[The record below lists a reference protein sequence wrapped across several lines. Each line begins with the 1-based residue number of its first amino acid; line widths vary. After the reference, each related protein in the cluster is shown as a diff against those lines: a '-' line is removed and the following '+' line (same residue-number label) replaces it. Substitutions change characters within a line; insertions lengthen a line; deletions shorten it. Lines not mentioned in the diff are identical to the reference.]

1 MVEPL
6 LLSATKILTFSQH
19 KQLTN
24 ASGFFFERDSHLF
37 LVSSRH
43 VMYDDP
49 SQHLPDRLEITL
61 HTSMT
66 NMAETIQY
74 SIPLYRDGSSLW
86 RQANDNSGE
95 VDVAVIE
102 LDRQTLPESFVY
114 RAFTPEHIPDAS
126 TETAVGSILLVV
138 GYPLGFHDTL
148 HHVPVVRHGTLAS
161 SYGLR
166 FQGEGFFLTDA
177 RTHRG
182 ISGSPVIT
190 YLPNEYRRD
199 GELNCLL
206 LGIHSARLDLG
217 TRDIELD
224 EVLGLNC
231 SWYANILLTLTAT

>member
-6 LLSATKILTFSQH
+6 LSSATKILTFSQD

-24 ASGFFFERDSHLF
+24 ASGFFFERDSRLF

-43 VMYDDP
+43 VMYDVP
-49 SQHLPDRLEITL
+49 GQHSPDRLEITL
-61 HTSMT
+61 HISKT
-66 NMAETIQY
+66 NIAETIQY
-74 SIPLYRDGSSLW
+74 SIPLYCDGNSLW
-86 RQANDNSGE
+86 RQATDKAGE

-102 LDRQTLPESFVY
+102 LDRQALPESFVY
-114 RAFTPEHIPDAS
+114 HAFTPEHIPDAS
-126 TETAVGSILLVV
+126 TEISAGSALLVV

-190 YLPNEYRRD
+190 CLPNEYHRD

-231 SWYANILLTLTAT
+231 SWYADILLTLTAP